1 MPALIFHRAHFSD
14 TQQMPITAAL
24 ADAVTSKIP
33 PLVSRK
39 MHARADYLIAGSFLF
54 GAAFFWR
61 RNRRAALAAVLCGGA
76 GLGVAALT
84 DYSGRRGKPIA
95 WRTHRKIDLGLA
107 AMAGTIP
114 GLMAFGRSPERSLF
128 TTGAIAITVLTN
140 LTDFPSRGLGEY
152 RRPVTGQRFS
162 NS

>member
-1 MPALIFHRAHFSD
+1 
-14 TQQMPITAAL
+14 
-24 ADAVTSKIP
+24 
-33 PLVSRK
+33 
-39 MHARADYLIAGSFLF
+39 LIAGSFLL

-61 RNRRAALAAVLCGGA
+61 RNRRAALAAALCGGA
-76 GLGVAALT
+76 GFGVAALT
-84 DYSGRRGKPIA
+84 DYSGWQGKPID

-128 TTGAIAITVLTN
+128 TAGAIAITALTN
-140 LTDFPSRGLGEY
+140 LTGFPGRGLGEY
-152 RRPVTGQRFS
+152 RRPGPGQRFS